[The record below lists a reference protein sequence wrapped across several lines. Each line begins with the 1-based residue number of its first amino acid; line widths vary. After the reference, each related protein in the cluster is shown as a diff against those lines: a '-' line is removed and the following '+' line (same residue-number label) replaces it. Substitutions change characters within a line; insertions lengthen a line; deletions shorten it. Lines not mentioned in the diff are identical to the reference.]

1 MQTTT
6 TTTAAASNEESATAT
21 TTTRRAASNEL
32 RNQLLQFTCGAM
44 AGISSKTAVAPLE
57 RLKTIYQVHT
67 HGRVPSLREGV
78 RLMWYDGGIYGLF
91 RGNLAN
97 CIKSAP
103 SASLKLYLFEKTKRL
118 FATTD
123 DQLDATQLFV
133 SGAVGGC
140 LSHCIVYPL
149 DVIRTRLSATAMGTY
164 HGILDC
170 LFQMYTK
177 EGVSSLYKGLSASLS
192 STLPS
197 SGISLVCVIVCLFIC
212 FSYFFSSSLPLIYD
226 PNNDYI
232 LSQPLYICVYI
243 YIYMEQLFIYL

>member
-6 TTTAAASNEESATAT
+6 TSNDENTTATAT
-21 TTTRRAASNEL
+21 TTTKTASSNEL

-44 AGISSKTAVAPLE
+44 AGISSKAAVAPLE

-118 FATTD
+118 FAPTD
-123 DQLDATQLFV
+123 DQLNATHLFV
-133 SGAVGGC
+133 SGAIGGC
-140 LSHCIVYPL
+140 LSHSIVYPL

-164 HGILDC
+164 NGILDC
-170 LFQMYTK
+170 FFQMYRK
-177 EGVSSLYKGLSASLS
+177 EGVCSLYKGLSASLS

-197 SGISLVCVIVCLFIC
+197 SGISLVCCLF
-212 FSYFFSSSLPLIYD
+212 SYTTLFYHHSILMLSSCIT
-226 PNNDYI
+226 
-232 LSQPLYICVYI
+232 
-243 YIYMEQLFIYL
+243 YMPCI